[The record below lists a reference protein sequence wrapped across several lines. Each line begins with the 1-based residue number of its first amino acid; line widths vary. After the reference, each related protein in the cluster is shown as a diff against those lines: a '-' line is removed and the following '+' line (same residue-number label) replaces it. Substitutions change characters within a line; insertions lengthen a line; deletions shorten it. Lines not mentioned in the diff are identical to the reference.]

1 MLPVHTHTHKYIH
14 EYIVKSTI
22 CGFFLLILLELQQ
35 AQNEQLKQQDRQK
48 LTQFLAPTRRRT
60 QEMFGVADTFLPNP
74 DDDDTQSVGGVL
86 GRLFLSD
93 VLLSL
98 GRPPRSIG
106 K

>member
-1 MLPVHTHTHKYIH
+1 MW
-14 EYIVKSTI
+14 
-22 CGFFLLILLELQQ
+22 FFLLILLELQQ

-60 QEMFGVADTFLPNP
+60 QEMFGVADTFLPNA
-74 DDDDTQSVGGVL
+74 DDDDTQSVGRVL

-93 VLLSL
+93 VLQSL
-98 GRPPRSIG
+98 GRRPRSIG